1 MKRFELFFTFI
12 QLPLDYLALILAGF
26 TAYSLRYAKFVTA
39 IRPIRFDLPWV
50 KFWPLV
56 LIVAVGWLII
66 FALSGLYKVNPSRK
80 LAGDLT
86 SAILACSTAF
96 AAITIYVFFTLQKFD
111 SRFLVLAGW
120 LIAVVYVC
128 LGRIMLRGLKILLYR
143 LGFGLKRVV
152 IIGSEAITDII
163 NSTFTSEPRFGY
175 LVAGVFRNFAPEL
188 ASQII
193 NLRPDEILFTDPKAN
208 EDEAL
213 LAIDFANDNHLT
225 FKYSADLFATVTSN
239 LTITTV
245 AGIPVVELRRTR
257 LFGWG
262 RITKRLLDII
272 LSILPLIILSPVFLI
287 LSLII
292 LLESGRPIIYKN
304 ERVGQYGKN
313 FFTLKFRTF
322 YQKYCTG
329 EQFGQN
335 GVEALKTETEL
346 IKTNSI
352 KIGPV
357 YKIQNDPRLTPFGRW
372 LRRWSLDELP
382 NLWNVLKG
390 EMSLVGPR
398 PHQPREVAQ
407 YQKHH
412 KIVLAIKPGLTGIS
426 QVSGR
431 SNLSFEDEIRLDTF
445 YIEKWSLQLD
455 FIILL
460 KTPLVVISHK
470 GSVI

>member
-12 QLPLDYLALILAGF
+12 QLPLDYLALVLAGF
-26 TAYSLRYAKFVTA
+26 TAYSLRYAKFITA
-39 IRPIRFDLPWV
+39 IRPIKFDLPWV

-56 LIVAVGWLII
+56 LIVAAGWIII
-66 FALSGLYKVNPSRK
+66 FALSGLYRINANRK

-86 SAILACSTAF
+86 GAILASSTGF
-96 AAITIYVFFTLQKFD
+96 AGITIYVFFTLQKFD

-120 LIAVVYVC
+120 LISIVYIC
-128 LGRIMLRGLKILLYR
+128 LNRIILRGIKGLLFR
-143 LGFGLKRVV
+143 LGIGLKRVV
-152 IIGSEAITDII
+152 IIGSETVTEII
-163 NSTFTSEPRFGY
+163 NTTFTNEPRFGY
-175 LVAGVFRNFAPEL
+175 LVVGVFKNFTPEL
-188 ASQII
+188 SGQIL
-193 NLRPDEILFTDPKAN
+193 NLKPAEILFTDPKGS

-213 LAIDFANDNHLT
+213 QAIDFANDHHLT

-272 LSILPLIILSPVFLI
+272 LSVLLLIILSPIFLI
-287 LSLII
+287 LFIII
-292 LLESGRPIIYKN
+292 LLESGRPVIYKN
-304 ERVGQYGKN
+304 ERVGQYGKI

-322 YQKYCTG
+322 YQKFCTG
-329 EQFGQN
+329 PQFGQS
-335 GVEALKTETEL
+335 GADALKMEAEL
-346 IKTNSI
+346 IKTSNI
-352 KIGPV
+352 KTGPV
-357 YKIQNDPRLTPFGRW
+357 YKIKNDPRITPFGRW

-382 NLWNVLKG
+382 NLWNALKG

-412 KIVLAIKPGLTGIS
+412 KIVLAIKPGMTGIS

-431 SNLSFEDEIRLDTF
+431 SNLSFEDEVRLDTF

-455 FIILL
+455 FIIIL
-460 KTPLVVISHK
+460 KTPFVVLSRK
-470 GSVI
+470 GSII